1 MRLIKSLY
9 ICTENRKKEEEA
21 VSLFFFYKPMISK
34 EEIKKVAELKIK
46 QLGGYLVDVK
56 VNTANVIT
64 VFFDRVE
71 GVQVEHCLAIS
82 KYIEEHFDREVEDYE
97 LTVCSAGLD
106 NSFMVDEQYQKNIGK
121 EVGVLLKNGKRKK
134 GVILSYDETLLLEV
148 EKKKKGS
155 RKEYIFEEVNI
166 PKEEIKETK
175 LKINFK

>member
-1 MRLIKSLY
+1 
-9 ICTENRKKEEEA
+9 
-21 VSLFFFYKPMISK
+21 MISK

-46 QLGGYLVDVK
+46 QLGGYLVNVK

-64 VFFDRVE
+64 VFFDRLE

-82 KYIEEHFDREVEDYE
+82 KYVEEHFDREVEDYE

-106 NSFMVDEQYQKNIGK
+106 NSFMVEEQYQKNIGK

-134 GVILSYDETLLLEV
+134 GVILSYDESLLLEV

-155 RKEYIFEEVNI
+155 RKEYIVEEVSI